1 MRATLTFKLPD
12 DNNDFILAQRG
23 RDYYSYLWDLDQD
36 LRSWLK
42 HGHQFKSVDEALE
55 RIREELHA
63 QVNFDDIE

>member
-1 MRATLTFKLPD
+1 MKATLTFNLPE
-12 DNNDFILAQRG
+12 DNDEFTLAQRG
-23 RDYYSYLWDLDQD
+23 REYYSYLWDLDQD